1 MAAQILIVE
10 DEQIIAADLEGK
22 LAQLGHQVVGSAA
35 SGEDAIVLAERLRPE
50 LVLMDIRIQG
60 GMDGIEA
67 ARRIQALTGVP
78 VVFITAYGEMF
89 LSNPGLMVPP
99 AICLSKPFSLY
110 QLRAVLETVIENRQ
124 RPAAGNEDRN

>member
-1 MAAQILIVE
+1 MGARILIVE
-10 DEQIIAADLEGK
+10 DEQIIAADLEAK
-22 LAQLGHQVVGSAA
+22 LLGMGHRVVGSAA
-35 SGEDAIVLAERLRPE
+35 SGEEAILLAERMRPE

-60 GMDGIEA
+60 GMDGVEA

-78 VVFITAYGEMF
+78 VIFITAYGEMF

-110 QLRAVLETVIENRQ
+110 QLRAALDAVLPNPPTVGS
-124 RPAAGNEDRN
+124 PS